1 MSKSSKLKNNTV
13 SLYPERNIPHE
24 SWLDRTGVVLA
35 GHVIRKF
42 YNRSSRFAMIV
53 PLAAKHKDR
62 LEGFND
68 EQITEYR
75 NDVRMKLL
83 RRGIGDVE
91 AVAESFALIREV
103 SRRIL
108 GMAHYDVQLIGGFIM
123 LNGLIAEMQTGEGKT
138 LTATLPTATA
148 ALAGM
153 PVHVITV
160 NDYLA
165 ERDAETMQPV
175 YEALGLTVS
184 TVVEGM
190 SLDDRQRAY
199 ACDITYCTNKELAFD
214 YLKDRLVMKGH
225 TSDAK
230 LKLERLYGSHTRVHH
245 LLLRGLHFALIDEA
259 DSVLIDEAKTPLII
273 SETKED
279 DEEQKIYQQA
289 LSIIEEFSDDDY
301 ALQRKDR
308 QIRLSDRGKEKA
320 KELAEPYGGIWMGKK
335 RREELIK
342 QALSA
347 VHLFEKDKHYLI
359 RDDKVQI
366 IDEYTGR
373 IMADRSWERGLHQLI
388 ETKEG
393 VETTG
398 RRDTL
403 ARVSYQRFFRKYLM
417 VSGMTGTAREVENE
431 LWAIYRLHVVPVPTN
446 RPPQRINMPTRIFT
460 RVDDKYLA
468 IMKSVKELSK
478 KGRPVLIGAR
488 TVEASEALSKVLHEN
503 GVQHQVL
510 NARQDEQEADIVSTA
525 GEYGKVT
532 VATNMAG
539 RGTDIKLVQEVSD
552 LGGLHVIVTE
562 LHEAKRIDRQLIGR
576 CGRQG
581 DKGSYEKILSFEDE
595 LAKMF
600 IPAFLRQMATKW
612 LASDKESLRK
622 LADRILHSCQRRAER
637 QHTRTRYDLLKSD
650 QALDKKL
657 AFTGKG

>member
-1 MSKSSKLKNNTV
+1 MFKSSKLRNNTV
-13 SLYPERNIPHE
+13 SLYPEREIPHE
-24 SWLDRTGVVLA
+24 SWLDRAGVVLA
-35 GHVIRKF
+35 GHVIRRF
-42 YNRSSRFAMIV
+42 RNRSSRFAAIV
-53 PLAAKHKDR
+53 GLTARHRDK
-62 LEGFND
+62 LEAFNVD
-68 EQITEYR
+68 QIAEYR
-75 NDVRMKLL
+75 DQVRMNLL
-83 RRGIGDVE
+83 RRGIADVE

-103 SRRIL
+103 SRRQL

-138 LTATLPTATA
+138 LTATLPAATV

-160 NDYLA
+160 NDYLV
-165 ERDAETMQPV
+165 ERDAEIMQPV

-184 TVVEGM
+184 TVIEGM
-190 SLDDRQRAY
+190 SIEDRQQAY
-199 ACDITYCTNKELAFD
+199 ACDVTYCTNKELAFD
-214 YLKDRLVMKGH
+214 FLKDRLVMKGH

-230 LKLERLYGSHTRVHH
+230 LKLERLYGSHSRVNR
-245 LLLRGLHFALIDEA
+245 LILRGLHFALIDEA

-273 SETKED
+273 SESRED

-289 LSIIEEFSDDDY
+289 LSIVAQFTDGDFS
-301 ALQRKDR
+301 LQQKNR
-308 QIRLSDRGKEKA
+308 QIEVSESGKEKA
-320 KELAEPYGGIWMGKK
+320 KQMAEPYGGVWMGTK

-347 VHLFEKDKHYLI
+347 VHLFEKNKHYLV
-359 RDDKVQI
+359 RDDKIQI

-403 ARVSYQRFFRKYLM
+403 ARVSYQRFFRKYMM
-417 VSGMTGTAREVENE
+417 VSGMTGTAKEVENE

-446 RPPQRINMPTRIFT
+446 RPPQRINMPTRIFS
-460 RVDDKYLA
+460 RIDDKYQA
-468 IMKSVKELSK
+468 ILKSVQGLSK
-478 KGRPVLIGAR
+478 DGRPILIGAR

-503 GVQHQVL
+503 GVEHQVL
-510 NARQDEQEADIVSTA
+510 NARQDEKEADIVSTA

-539 RGTDIKLVQEVSD
+539 RGTDIKLGQEVSD

-595 LAKMF
+595 LATMF
-600 IPAFLRQMATKW
+600 IPAFLRRMAIKW
-612 LASDKESLRK
+612 LASDKEILRK

-637 QHTRTRYDLLKSD
+637 QHARTRYDLLKSD